1 MPRRPRQTS
10 TTQALPHGF
19 PIIFIFILV
28 LAITFAATTTTT
40 VRSTTAPPLTTT
52 RWLRHGVTTAFLQKP
67 RRPPPSSGPARRF
80 SSPHPFAVMPN
91 PPPRPLPP
99 PPSLEDVQ
107 RVTSY
112 FQDDTRDNSTAFFHA
127 PREFATVPEAVAAS
141 LNISLDRALKL
152 HEIGAVYVHRQAKF
166 RRTLNFNLGDF
177 PPVAEKD
184 LFRVYLQPRRFPD
197 CAVDYRPRVVW
208 EDEDLLILDKPPGC
222 PCALH
227 ASNALEA
234 LDVAA
239 SASLGIPLIRLN
251 RLDAVTSGLVTLAK
265 TARGATIF
273 WEELRRNRVGKKYK
287 ALVAPG
293 PVPLGVL
300 KHYMPGKIIH
310 RRPAPRAISR
320 QPLDGWKVCQTR
332 VLACTPV
339 SLPPGLAGTAGTSS
353 FHEVEAELITGRT
366 HQLRAVFAAEGSP
379 IVHDTM
385 YAPLASFLLEDED
398 DPAIQLIYPLC
409 VEPKASEGIA
419 LQCAALT
426 FLGKTIEAGDPWWR
440 TAAS

>member
-1 MPRRPRQTS
+1 MT
-10 TTQALPHGF
+10 
-19 PIIFIFILV
+19 
-28 LAITFAATTTTT
+28 
-40 VRSTTAPPLTTT
+40 
-52 RWLRHGVTTAFLQKP
+52 
-67 RRPPPSSGPARRF
+67 
-80 SSPHPFAVMPN
+80 
-91 PPPRPLPP
+91 
-99 PPSLEDVQ
+99 
-107 RVTSY
+107 
-112 FQDDTRDNSTAFFHA
+112 
-127 PREFATVPEAVAAS
+127 
-141 LNISLDRALKL
+141 
-152 HEIGAVYVHRQAKF
+152 
-166 RRTLNFNLGDF
+166 
-177 PPVAEKD
+177 
-184 LFRVYLQPRRFPD
+184 
-197 CAVDYRPRVVW
+197 DYRSRVVW
-208 EDEDLLILDKPPGC
+208 EDEDLLVLDKPPGC

-251 RLDAVTSGLVTLAK
+251 RLDSVTSGLVTVAK
-265 TARGATIF
+265 TAKGATMF
-273 WEELRRNRVGKKYK
+273 WEELRRDRVGKKYK

-300 KHYMPGKIIH
+300 EHYMPGKIIH

-332 VLACTPV
+332 VLSSTPI
-339 SLPPGLAGTAGTSS
+339 SLPGLEDTAGTGTHS

-385 YAPLASFLLEDED
+385 YAPLKSFLLENED
-398 DPAIQLIYPLC
+398 HPAIQSIYPLC
-409 VEPKASEGIA
+409 VEPRASEGIA

-440 TAAS
+440 TVKSSSPTSSPSIHK